1 MNKLKE
7 NQVPSYRLHKQS
19 GQAVVTLDG
28 KDYLLGTYNSATS
41 KRAYQRLT
49 TEWFANRGAD
59 RCQRRSQCQRT
70 GDRVLEAREGALPP
84 SRWIDDQRPAPV
96 QAVLKLL
103 RRL

>member
-28 KDYLLGTYNSATS
+28 KDYLLGTYNSPTS

-49 TEWFANRGAD
+49 AEWLANRGAD
-59 RCQRRSQCQRT
+59 RCQPRSQLVIAFWKHAKAHYRRADGST
-70 GDRVLEAREGALPP
+70 TSDLPLYKR
-84 SRWIDDQRPAPV
+84 S
-96 QAVLKLL
+96 
-103 RRL
+103 